1 MNFKLLLC
9 IGMGVF
15 VAHLAVFMIIA
26 RVRLDRLPPPASPP
40 VPNFSSSEAILLNPE
55 TGEKSVIREFRV
67 STKLVE
73 PDAAAKR
80 TNP

>member
-15 VAHLAVFMIIA
+15 VAHLAVFMILA
-26 RVRLDRLPPPASPP
+26 RWRLDRLPPAPP
-40 VPNFSSSEAILLNPE
+40 EPVQNFSVAEAVVVDPQ
-55 TGEKSVIREFRV
+55 TGEKTVHREFRV

-73 PDAAAKR
+73 PEPAA
-80 TNP
+80 NPRKP